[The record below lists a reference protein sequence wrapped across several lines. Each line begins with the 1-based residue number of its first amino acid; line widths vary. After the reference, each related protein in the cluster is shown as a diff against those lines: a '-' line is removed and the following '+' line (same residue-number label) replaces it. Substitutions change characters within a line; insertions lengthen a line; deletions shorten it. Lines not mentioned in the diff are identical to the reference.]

1 VTHAH
6 PLDRPV
12 WSALSGRQ
20 RSFTLGDELARRFV
34 SEVGPFAAAADLSV
48 ESQAALAA
56 LVAGAEWVVTMEAQE
71 LAPPPGTAIRERAI
85 CNQMVAERLTA
96 GGPADFDVVALSEA
110 DAPEMLA
117 LATLTK
123 PGPFAGRT
131 HELGSFVGVKHDGR
145 LVAMAG
151 ERMRPE
157 GFTEVSAVCTLPD
170 YRGRGYAGG
179 LMRIVAQRILDRG
192 ELPFLHVYDHNAGAI
207 ALYESLGF
215 QLRRAMR
222 MAVLLPGRH

>member
-1 VTHAH
+1 
-6 PLDRPV
+6 
-12 WSALSGRQ
+12 
-20 RSFTLGDELARRFV
+20 
-34 SEVGPFAAAADLSV
+34 
-48 ESQAALAA
+48 
-56 LVAGAEWVVTMEAQE
+56 
-71 LAPPPGTAIRERAI
+71 
-85 CNQMVAERLTA
+85 
-96 GGPADFDVVALSEA
+96 
-110 DAPEMLA
+110 MLA

-179 LMRIVAQRILDRG
+179 LMGSWRSAYL
-192 ELPFLHVYDHNAGAI
+192 I
-207 ALYESLGF
+207 AASCRFCMSTTTMPVRSRSVESLGF